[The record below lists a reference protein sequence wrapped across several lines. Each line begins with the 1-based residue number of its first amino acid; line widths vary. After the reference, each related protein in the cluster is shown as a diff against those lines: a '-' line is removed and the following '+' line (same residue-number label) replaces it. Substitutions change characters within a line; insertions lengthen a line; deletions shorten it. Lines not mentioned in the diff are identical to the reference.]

1 MNISPKLSHILSA
14 VVSIIFVIYFLY
26 QGFLA
31 YVILKELGGG
41 VDALVASRWG
51 LATTMFIFACLFFLF
66 IKIKDLKSQRTIQ
79 KGIFIGW
86 TIIAIMMIIF
96 VPSYIYLILITIL
109 SSIVSLLSS
118 ITLKDIIAKDLI
130 EKKETLSEKEIYLL
144 QKLAGV
150 KNPKK

>member
-14 VVSIIFVIYFLY
+14 AVSIIFVIYFFY

-51 LATTMFIFACLFFLF
+51 LAVAMSIFACLFFLF
-66 IKIKDLKSQRTIQ
+66 IKIKDLNSQRTIL

-86 TIIAIMMIIF
+86 SSICLTLIIAIPNSIYFIILTGLA
-96 VPSYIYLILITIL
+96 STI
-109 SSIVSLLSS
+109 SLLSS
-118 ITLKDIIAKDLI
+118 KNLI
-130 EKKETLSEKEIYLL
+130 EKIKEEKKTLTEKEIYLL
-144 QKLAGV
+144 QRLA
-150 KNPKK
+150 NKK

>member
-14 VVSIIFVIYFLY
+14 IISIIFVIYFFY

-51 LATTMFIFACLFFLF
+51 LATAMFIFACLFFLF
-66 IKIKDLKSQRTIQ
+66 IKIKDLKSQRTIL

-86 TIIAIMMIIF
+86 SSICLTLIIAIPNSIYFIILTGLA
-96 VPSYIYLILITIL
+96 STI
-109 SSIVSLLSS
+109 SLLSS
-118 ITLKDIIAKDLI
+118 KSLI
-130 EKKETLSEKEIYLL
+130 EKIKEEKKTLTEKEIYLL
-144 QKLAGV
+144 QRLA
-150 KNPKK
+150 NKK

>member
-14 VVSIIFVIYFLY
+14 AVSIIFVIYFFY

-66 IKIKDLKSQRTIQ
+66 IKIKDLKSQRTIL

-86 TIIAIMMIIF
+86 SSICLTLIIAIPNSIYFIILTGLA
-96 VPSYIYLILITIL
+96 STI
-109 SSIVSLLSS
+109 SLLSS
-118 ITLKDIIAKDLI
+118 KNLI
-130 EKKETLSEKEIYLL
+130 EKIKEEKKTLTEKEIYLL
-144 QKLAGV
+144 QRLA
-150 KNPKK
+150 NKK

>member
-14 VVSIIFVIYFLY
+14 AVSIIFVIYFFY

-51 LATTMFIFACLFFLF
+51 LATAMFIFACLFFLF
-66 IKIKDLKSQRTIQ
+66 IKIKDLKSQRTIL

-86 TIIAIMMIIF
+86 SSICLTLIIAIPNSIYFIILTGLA
-96 VPSYIYLILITIL
+96 STI
-109 SSIVSLLSS
+109 SLLSS
-118 ITLKDIIAKDLI
+118 KNLI
-130 EKKETLSEKEIYLL
+130 EKIKEEKKTLTEKEIYLL
-144 QKLAGV
+144 QRLA
-150 KNPKK
+150 NKK

>member
-14 VVSIIFVIYFLY
+14 AVSIIFVIYFFY

-51 LATTMFIFACLFFLF
+51 LAVAMSIFACLFFLF
-66 IKIKDLKSQRTIQ
+66 IKIKDLKSQRTIL

-86 TIIAIMMIIF
+86 SSICLTLIIAIPNSIYFIILTGLA
-96 VPSYIYLILITIL
+96 STI
-109 SSIVSLLSS
+109 SLLSS
-118 ITLKDIIAKDLI
+118 KNLI
-130 EKKETLSEKEIYLL
+130 EKIKEEKKTLTEKEIYLL
-144 QKLAGV
+144 QRLA
-150 KNPKK
+150 NKK

>member
-14 VVSIIFVIYFLY
+14 VISIIFVIYFFY

-66 IKIKDLKSQRTIQ
+66 IKIKDLKSQRTIL

-86 TIIAIMMIIF
+86 SSICLTLIIAISNSIYFIILTGLA
-96 VPSYIYLILITIL
+96 STI
-109 SSIVSLLSS
+109 SLLSS
-118 ITLKDIIAKDLI
+118 KNLI
-130 EKKETLSEKEIYLL
+130 EKIKEEKKTLTEKEIYLL
-144 QKLAGV
+144 QRLA
-150 KNPKK
+150 NKK

>member
-14 VVSIIFVIYFLY
+14 AVSIIFVIYFFY

-51 LATTMFIFACLFFLF
+51 LAVAMSIFACLFFLF
-66 IKIKDLKSQRTIQ
+66 IKIKDLKSQRTIL

-86 TIIAIMMIIF
+86 SSICLTLIIAIPNSIYFIILTGLA
-96 VPSYIYLILITIL
+96 SAI
-109 SSIVSLLSS
+109 SLLSS
-118 ITLKDIIAKDLI
+118 KNLI
-130 EKKETLSEKEIYLL
+130 EKIKEEKKTLTEKEIYLL
-144 QKLAGV
+144 QRLA
-150 KNPKK
+150 NKK

>member
-14 VVSIIFVIYFLY
+14 AVSIIFVIYFFY

-66 IKIKDLKSQRTIQ
+66 IKIKDLKSQRTIL

-86 TIIAIMMIIF
+86 SSICLTLIIAIPNSIYFII
-96 VPSYIYLILITIL
+96 LTGL
-109 SSIVSLLSS
+109 
-118 ITLKDIIAKDLI
+118 
-130 EKKETLSEKEIYLL
+130 YLL
-144 QKLAGV
+144 QRLA
-150 KNPKK
+150 NKK